1 MKIALIGADGQ
12 LGTDLSTL
20 LKGTNLSELLYPDF
34 DITKPERAKKI
45 LYSIK
50 PDVVI
55 NTAAYHRVDECE
67 ENPEKSFEVNALAVR
82 ELAYICLELDAALV
96 HFSTD
101 YVFDGIKK
109 TPYIE
114 EDCPNPLSIYG
125 VSKLAGE
132 YFVQNIL
139 EKHFIIRTCGLYGI
153 AGCWGKGKNFV
164 DTIVEQA
171 NKGRT
176 IRVVNDQ
183 WITPTSTEELA
194 QKVLELIQSRQY
206 GLYHLTNE
214 GECTWFGFAQKI
226 FKIIGQKPDLEPVT
240 TEQYGA
246 KAKRPPYSVLE
257 NKRAKD
263 IGLTDFSYWEEALR
277 NYLLKKGYIQEKS
290 IDI

>member
-20 LKGTNLSELLYPDF
+20 LKGTNFSKLLYPDF
-34 DITKPERAKKI
+34 DITVPDRAKKK
-45 LYSIK
+45 LASIK

-101 YVFDGIKK
+101 YVFDGRKK
-109 TPYIE
+109 TPYVE

-132 YFVQNIL
+132 FFVQNIL
-139 EKHFIIRTCGLYGI
+139 EKYFIIRTCGLYGT

-164 DTIVEQA
+164 DTIIEQA
-171 NKGRT
+171 NKGQK

-183 WITPTSTEELA
+183 WVTPTSTEELA

-206 GLYHLTNE
+206 GLCHLTNE
-214 GECTWFGFAQKI
+214 GECTWFGFAQKT
-226 FKIIGQKPDLEPVT
+226 FKLIGQKPELEPVT
-240 TEQYGA
+240 SEQYGA

-257 NKRAKD
+257 NKRAKN
-263 IGLTDFSYWEEALR
+263 IGLTDFSCWEEALWS
-277 NYLLKKGYIQEKS
+277 YLVKKGYIQEKS